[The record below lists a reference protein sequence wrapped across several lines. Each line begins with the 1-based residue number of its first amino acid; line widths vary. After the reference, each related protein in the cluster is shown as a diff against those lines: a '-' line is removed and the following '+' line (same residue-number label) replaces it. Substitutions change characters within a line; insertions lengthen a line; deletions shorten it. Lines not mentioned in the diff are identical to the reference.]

1 MDTRWKQHNGM
12 ASSEKSGATTIRDV
26 ALAAGV
32 SIATVSR
39 VINGT
44 RYVSP
49 DLRERV
55 VSAMQALGYQP
66 NAIAQG
72 LRRQASRTAG
82 LLVPR
87 INEPFF
93 AQFAFA
99 LEKTFF
105 VSGYRTLVCSTEEN
119 PDKEREYVTI
129 LLGQQVD
136 AVVLFPSITG
146 TDEAVARLVERAVPV
161 VVVER
166 QMAGFDMSQVLVTNF
181 QGAYDGVRHLVDLG
195 HQRISVICAS
205 IESIP
210 PDRLRGARQAVADL
224 CPGAEIRV
232 IDSLP
237 DFETGYEAALEML
250 RATPRPTA
258 IFALTDSMAVGA
270 LHAAAQLGLRVP
282 ADLSLVGFDD
292 IPLVSFL
299 IPPLTTVAQPIYAM
313 GEAAARILVQQLA
326 GGDAGPQ
333 TVLLE
338 TTLVRRASTAP
349 PG

>member
-1 MDTRWKQHNGM
+1 MTG
-12 ASSEKSGATTIRDV
+12 SEKTGVTTIRDV
-26 ALAAGV
+26 ALAAEV

-49 DLRERV
+49 DLRARV

-72 LRRQASRTAG
+72 LRRQATRTAG

-93 AQFAFA
+93 GQFAFA
-99 LEKTFF
+99 VEKTLFAN
-105 VSGYRTLVCSTEEN
+105 GYRTLVCSTEEN
-119 PDKEREYVTI
+119 PDKERAYIAI

-136 AVVLFPSITG
+136 AVVLFPLIAG
-146 TDEAVARLVERAVPV
+146 TDDNVARLVERDVPV

-166 QMAGFDMSQVLVTNF
+166 EMAAFAVSQVLVTNF
-181 QGAYDGVRHLVDLG
+181 QGGSDGVRHLVELG
-195 HQRISVICAS
+195 HRHLGILSAGG
-205 IESIP
+205 ETMP
-210 PDRLRGARQAVADL
+210 PERLRGARQAVLDSGVQADV
-224 CPGAEIRV
+224 RV
-232 IDSLP
+232 ISGPP
-237 DFETGYEAALEML
+237 DFTSGYEAALDML
-250 RATPRPTA
+250 RARPRPTA

-270 LHAAAQLGLRVP
+270 LHAAAQMGLRVP
-282 ADLSLVGFDD
+282 HDLSLIGFDD

-299 IPPLTTVAQPIYAM
+299 IPPLTTIAQPIYAM
-313 GEAAARILVQQLA
+313 GEAAARILLRQLTGA
-326 GGDAGPQ
+326 HAAPQ

-338 TTLVRRASTAP
+338 TRLVRRASTAALR
-349 PG
+349 

>member
-1 MDTRWKQHNGM
+1 MTHL
-12 ASSEKSGATTIRDV
+12 EKSDVTTIKDV

-39 VINGT
+39 VLNGT

-55 VSAMQALGYQP
+55 VSAMQTLGYQP

-72 LRRQASRTAG
+72 LRRQASHTAG

-105 VSGYRTLVCSTEEN
+105 ASGYRTLVCSTEEN

-136 AVVLFPSITG
+136 AVVSFPSIAG

-166 QMAGFDMSQVLVTNF
+166 QLTGFDVSQVLVTNF

-195 HQRISVICAS
+195 HRRIGVICAS
-205 IESIP
+205 VMNIP

-232 IDSLP
+232 IDNLP
-237 DFETGYEAALEML
+237 DFKSGYEAALDML

-270 LHAAAQLGLRVP
+270 LHAAAELGLRVP

-313 GEAAARILVQQLA
+313 GEAAARILLEQLA
-326 GGDAGPQ
+326 GSGEGPQ

-349 PG
+349 PR

>member
-1 MDTRWKQHNGM
+1 M
-12 ASSEKSGATTIRDV
+12 AGSEKTGVTTIRDV
-26 ALAAGV
+26 ALAAEV

-49 DLRERV
+49 DLRARV

-72 LRRQASRTAG
+72 LRRQATRTAG

-93 AQFAFA
+93 GQFAFA
-99 LEKTFF
+99 VEKTLFAN
-105 VSGYRTLVCSTEEN
+105 GYRTLVCSTEEN
-119 PDKEREYVTI
+119 PDKERAYITI

-136 AVVLFPSITG
+136 AVVLFPLIAG
-146 TDEAVARLVERAVPV
+146 TDDNVARLVERDVPV

-166 QMAGFDMSQVLVTNF
+166 EMAAFAVSQVLVTNF
-181 QGAYDGVRHLVDLG
+181 QGGSDGVRHLVELG
-195 HQRISVICAS
+195 HRHLGILSAGG
-205 IESIP
+205 ETMP
-210 PDRLRGARQAVADL
+210 PERLRGARQAVLDSGVQADV
-224 CPGAEIRV
+224 RV
-232 IDSLP
+232 ISGPP
-237 DFETGYEAALEML
+237 DFTSGYEAALDML
-250 RATPRPTA
+250 RARPRPTA

-270 LHAAAQLGLRVP
+270 LHAAAQMGLRVP
-282 ADLSLVGFDD
+282 HDLSLIGFDD

-299 IPPLTTVAQPIYAM
+299 IPPLTTIAQPIYAM
-313 GEAAARILVQQLA
+313 GEAAARILLRQLA
-326 GGDAGPQ
+326 GAHAAPQ

-338 TTLVRRASTAP
+338 TRLVRRASTAALR
-349 PG
+349 